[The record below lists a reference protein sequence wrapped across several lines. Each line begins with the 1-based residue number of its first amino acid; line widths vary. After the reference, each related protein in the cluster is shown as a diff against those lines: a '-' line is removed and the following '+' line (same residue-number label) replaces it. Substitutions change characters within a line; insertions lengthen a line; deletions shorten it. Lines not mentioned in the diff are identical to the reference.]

1 MNIEWKTL
9 KNTVFMWCCNCSL
22 MNEFSLVFT
31 LEYVQSLT
39 ARLVLRCTQCYSL
52 LVVGVF
58 LSVFNLLSGVFVVIL
73 KFFF

>member
-1 MNIEWKTL
+1 
-9 KNTVFMWCCNCSL
+9 